1 MTDLIERGGGR
12 TTLAKLAEEAGVSL
26 STISKVLNGRADV
39 APATRE
45 RVERLL
51 DAHDYR
57 RRSTAGSTLIELV
70 FHELTEAW
78 SMEIIAGA
86 SAVAAEHGMS
96 IVLTASGDR
105 HAPGPEWISGV
116 LRRRPAGV
124 LLVFSD
130 LAPMLREQLRARAIP
145 FAVIDPAGDPPRG
158 VPSVGSAN
166 WNGGLAAT
174 RHLLELGHERIAVVT
189 GPADM
194 MCSLARL
201 DGFRSAMRSVQ
212 LPVREDWIHY
222 GDFHVT
228 GGRAAAEAL
237 LASDDRPTAIFA
249 GSDLQALGVI
259 EVAREHGLR
268 VPDDVSV
275 VGYDDVPVAL
285 LSRPQLTTIHQ
296 PLKQMAV
303 LAARIVVQLAEGGTV
318 EQERMDLATHLV
330 VRDSTAQAPA
340 R

>member
-1 MTDLIERGGGR
+1 MDVIEGPAGR
-12 TTLAKLAEEAGVSL
+12 TTLAKLAEEAGVSIG
-26 STISKVLNGRADV
+26 TVSKVLNGRSDV
-39 APATRE
+39 APATRA

-51 DAHDYR
+51 DSHDYR

-78 SMEIIAGA
+78 SMEIITGAGD
-86 SAVAAEHGMS
+86 VAAQHGMS
-96 IVLTASGDR
+96 VVLTASGDR
-105 HAPGPEWISGV
+105 HSPGPEWISGV

-166 WNGGLAAT
+166 WTGGLAAT
-174 RHLLELGHERIAVVT
+174 RHLLELGHRRIAMVT

-201 DGFRSAMRSVQ
+201 DGYRSAMRSAGA
-212 LPVREDWIHY
+212 PVREDWTTF
-222 GDFHVT
+222 GDFHVS

-237 LASDDRPTAIFA
+237 LAAEDRPTAIFA

-259 EVAREHGLR
+259 EVARERGLR
-268 VPDDVSV
+268 VPEDVSV

-296 PLKQMAV
+296 PLKQMAA

-318 EQERMDLATHLV
+318 EQERVDLATHLV
-330 VRDSTAQAPA
+330 VRDSTAPPPD
-340 R
+340 